1 MKDEAKIEHLDY
13 VLDSNPEENRVLIN
27 LLTSSNKLVTKH
39 KEKLLKMILSSKS
52 SDEVREKINREL
64 LFSKNTKSDILE
76 SLFELSMFPV
86 TYPLE
91 DMLSTLTK
99 EELVS
104 MLKSFGED
112 EDISEKEEVFRGVG
126 PLRFKLDN
134 YMK

>member
-1 MKDEAKIEHLDY
+1 
-13 VLDSNPEENRVLIN
+13 
-27 LLTSSNKLVTKH
+27 
-39 KEKLLKMILSSKS
+39 MILSSKS